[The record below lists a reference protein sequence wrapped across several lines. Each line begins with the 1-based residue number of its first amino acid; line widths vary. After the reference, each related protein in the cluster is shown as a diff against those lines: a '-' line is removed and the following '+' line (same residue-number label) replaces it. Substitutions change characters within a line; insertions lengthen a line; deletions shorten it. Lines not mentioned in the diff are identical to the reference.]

1 MRKTVPPIRVFDS
14 ESVTV
19 WYHPDT
25 KIVHQQFHR
34 FVYGR
39 AFRDALNAGA
49 EAMQTYGAQK
59 WLSDD
64 RQNGPLGHRDLEWA
78 EGDWFPRVQAA
89 GWKYWAI
96 VPPQAG
102 HGQVRTQE
110 TAQAPTER
118 GVTTKL
124 FSNPREA
131 MAWLERQ

>member
-34 FVYGR
+34 FVCGR

-49 EAMQTYGAQK
+49 EAMQTHGARK

-64 RQNGPLGHRDLEWA
+64 RQNGPLGHLRH
-78 EGDWFPRVQAA
+78 
-89 GWKYWAI
+89 
-96 VPPQAG
+96 PPQA
-102 HGQVRTQE
+102 
-110 TAQAPTER
+110 PTKE
-118 GVTTKL
+118 GVTTKF
-124 FSNPREA
+124 FSNPRAA